1 MNLVEMLANAQ
12 GGNAVR
18 NLSRQFGLDE
28 NQAHAAI
35 EQLVPMV
42 AAGVRRNAQGGQG
55 IADLLGALQAGH
67 HDRYIDEDLGTAF
80 DDMRSDGN
88 GILGHIFGG
97 KDVSR
102 AVASHAAD
110 NTGVSSGIMKQLL
123 PIIASMVMGSMSK
136 RAREPGLQ
144 DIIGDVIGGALGGG
158 GTSGG
163 GGTLGEIIGDVL
175 GRDDSAAEPA
185 RRQTR
190 REPSLQDVFGDLL
203 DDDSDGTAADD
214 LLGSVLRHVGR

>member
-42 AAGVRRNAQGGQG
+42 AAGVRRNAQGDQG

-67 HDRYIDEDLGTAF
+67 HDRYVDEDLGTAF

-102 AVASHAAD
+102 AVASQAAD
-110 NTGVSSGIMKQLL
+110 NIGVSSGIMKQLL

-136 RAREPGLQ
+136 RTREPGLQ
-144 DIIGDVIGGALGGG
+144 DIIGDALGGG
-158 GTSGG
+158 GTSGD

-175 GRDDSAAEPA
+175 GRDD
-185 RRQTR
+185 
-190 REPSLQDVFGDLL
+190 
-203 DDDSDGTAADD
+203 GTAADAPRAVSA
-214 LLGSVLRHVGR
+214 GCVRRSAR